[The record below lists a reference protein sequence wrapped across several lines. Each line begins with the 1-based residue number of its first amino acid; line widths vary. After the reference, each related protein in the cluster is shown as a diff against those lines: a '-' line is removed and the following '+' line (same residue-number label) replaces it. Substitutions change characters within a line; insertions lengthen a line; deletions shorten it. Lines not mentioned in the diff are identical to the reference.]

1 MKNIALVGVGKM
13 GISHLANTDQI
24 PGITVKAIC
33 DTSKPLL
40 RFLEK
45 NTPFKGF
52 DDYKKMIDD
61 VQIDGILINA
71 PNSYHFEIA
80 QYCIKKGICVFVEK
94 PLTLRYVDSK
104 ALVDLAIENG
114 VKGQVGY
121 VNRFNPMFQRV
132 KSLLGANVIGTVT
145 NYNNRMVGSVVLTKS
160 NKGWRNDYSKG
171 GGCLFDYG
179 PHCLDLAT
187 YLFGTDVQVQSSVLK
202 KVFST
207 KVDDIVYATLLH
219 NETIVGFN
227 YINWSDCSVR
237 KASNT
242 VEIYGT
248 KGKIIV
254 NKQELSVFT
263 TDQNPLFNLEQGWNQ
278 FYITDENTNV
288 NFYLRGEDFS
298 RQLEEF
304 SMLLNGKIDQ
314 SISSLETTCITD
326 KIVEDIYTLSGGLI

>member
-1 MKNIALVGVGKM
+1 MKNIALIGVGKM
-13 GISHLANTDQI
+13 GLSHLANVNQTS
-24 PGITVKAIC
+24 GINVKAIC

-45 NTPFKGF
+45 NTQFKGY

-61 VQIDGILINA
+61 VSLDGIMINV
-71 PNSYHFEIA
+71 PNSYHFDIA

-94 PLTLRYVDSK
+94 PLTLRYADSK
-104 ALVDLAIENG
+104 ALVDLAHEKG

-132 KSLLGANVIGTVT
+132 KSLLDTGIIGTVT
-145 NYNNRMVGSVVLTKS
+145 NYTNRMVGGVILKES

-187 YLFGTDVQVQSSVLK
+187 YLFGIDVSVQSSVLK

-207 KVDDIVYATLLH
+207 NVDDIVYSTLLH
-219 NETIVGFN
+219 NGAIVGFN
-227 YINWSDCSVR
+227 YINWSDSSAR

-248 KGKIIV
+248 KGKIV
-254 NKQELSVFT
+254 ANKQEISIFIT
-263 TDQNPLFNLEQGWNQ
+263 EQNTAFNLEQGWNQ
-278 FYITDENTNV
+278 LYITDENTNV
-288 NFYLRGEDFS
+288 GFYLRGEDFS

-304 SMLLNGKIDQ
+304 SLLLNGNIDQ
-314 SISSLETTCITD
+314 SISSLETACVTD
-326 KIVEDIYTLSGGLI
+326 MIIENIYSLAGGLR